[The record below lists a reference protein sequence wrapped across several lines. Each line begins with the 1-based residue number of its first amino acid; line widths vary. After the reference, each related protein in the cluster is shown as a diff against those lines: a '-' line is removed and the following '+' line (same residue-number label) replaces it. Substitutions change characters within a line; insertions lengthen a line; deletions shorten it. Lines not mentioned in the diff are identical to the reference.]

1 MRAIPVKDGNSK
13 IPDPQVSASK
23 VEIARQTFRWD
34 IIRSCLSGLM
44 DSGWRIF
51 ALLVVTRYFDG
62 TSFAKALVPAAF
74 TIGLLSTPIA
84 LFYLPRLRLQ
94 TSKLCSINYMIS
106 GILFWVASLGVDSL
120 WLFLGAGTAA
130 AAVLAQQMP
139 LLIHIYSTNYA
150 SGLRGKR
157 VAYAISVSI
166 TIAPVFGWFGGQL
179 LEEDLSQFPIL
190 FQIMAAACIF
200 SGICIYKVP
209 SEILQ
214 RSPSGNPLTH
224 LSLAWKDKVFGC
236 MLGMWMILGFGN
248 LSTMPLQIE
257 YMTSDEYSIHAT
269 NTQIAIAGIIIPST
283 VRIFATS
290 IWGHLFDAFNFF
302 LVRAFTSAIQLA
314 AILIFFFSDTMAGI
328 YIGSLGYGLAM
339 AGGNVNWSLWV
350 TKFAPPGQESDYMT
364 VHSFMTGVRGLVA
377 PFIGFYMLNLISIQS
392 WATIGSLLV
401 ALSIVLL
408 FPISR
413 LARR

>member
-1 MRAIPVKDGNSK
+1 MTLPPERDSSPEEV
-13 IPDPQVSASK
+13 
-23 VEIARQTFRWD
+23 ARRTFRWD
-34 IIRSCLSGLM
+34 MIRSSLSGLM
-44 DSGWRIF
+44 DAGWRIF

-62 TSFAKALVPAAF
+62 SSFSKALVPAAF

-84 LFYLPRLRLQ
+84 LFYLPRLKLQ
-94 TSKLCSINYMIS
+94 TAKLCSLNYFLS
-106 GILFWVASLGVDSL
+106 AILFWIASLGSSSL
-120 WLFLGAGTAA
+120 WLFLGAGTIAA
-130 AAVLAQQMP
+130 ALLAQQMP
-139 LLIHIYSTNYA
+139 LLVHIYSTNYP

-166 TIAPVFGWFGGQL
+166 AIAPVFGWFGGQL
-179 LEEDLSQFPIL
+179 LEKDLSQFPIL
-190 FQIMAAACIF
+190 FQLMAAACVF
-200 SGICIYKVP
+200 SGICIYRVP
-209 SEILQ
+209 SAVLQ

-257 YMTSDEYSIHAT
+257 YMTSEDYSIRAT
-269 NTQIAIAGIIIPST
+269 NTQIAIATIVIPSV

-302 LVRAFTSAIQLA
+302 LIRGLTSGIQLA
-314 AILIFFFSDTMAGI
+314 AIVTFFFADTLTGVYLGAV
-328 YIGSLGYGLAM
+328 GYGLAM

-350 TKFAPPGQESDYMT
+350 TKFAPRGEESEYMT
-364 VHSFMTGVRGLVA
+364 VHSFMTGVRGLAA
-377 PFIGFYMLNLISIQS
+377 PFIGFYMLNFISIQS
-392 WATIGSLLV
+392 WATVGSLLV
-401 ALSIVLL
+401 GLSIVLL

>member
-1 MRAIPVKDGNSK
+1 MNVGNSK
-13 IPDPQVSASK
+13 PSDSQVQLSK
-23 VEIARQTFRWD
+23 ADIAKRTFRWD

-62 TSFAKALVPAAF
+62 SSFSKALVPAAF
-74 TIGLLSTPIA
+74 TVGLLTTPIA
-84 LFYLPRLRLQ
+84 LFYLPRLKLH
-94 TSKLCSINYMIS
+94 TSKLCSINYMLS
-106 GILFWVASLGVDSL
+106 GVLFWVSSLGVDSL
-120 WLFLGAGTAA
+120 WLFLGTGSLAA
-130 AAVLAQQMP
+130 ALLAQQMP

-166 TIAPVFGWFGGQL
+166 AIAPFFGWFGGQL
-179 LEEDLSQFPIL
+179 LEEDLSKFPIL
-190 FQIMAAACIF
+190 FQIMAAACVF
-200 SGICIYKVP
+200 SGICIYRVP

-214 RSPSGNPLTH
+214 RSPSANPLTH

-257 YMTSDEYSIHAT
+257 YMTSEDYSIHAT
-269 NTQIAIAGIIIPST
+269 NTQVAIAAIIIPSI

-290 IWGHLFDAFNFF
+290 VWGHLFDAFNFF
-302 LVRAFTSAIQLA
+302 LVRALTSAIQLA
-314 AILIFFFSDTMAGI
+314 AILTFFFSDTITGI
-328 YIGSLGYGLAM
+328 YLGSVGYGLAM

-350 TKFAPPGQESDYMT
+350 TKFAPEGQESDYMT
-364 VHSFMTGVRGLVA
+364 VHSFMTGVRGLIA
-377 PFIGFYMLNLISIQS
+377 PFIGFYMVNLISIQS
-392 WATIGSLLV
+392 WATVGSLLV
-401 ALSIVLL
+401 ALSIILL
-408 FPISR
+408 LPISR

>member
-1 MRAIPVKDGNSK
+1 MKGENAKSPDSPAQAIRA
-13 IPDPQVSASK
+13 
-23 VEIARQTFRWD
+23 EIAKRTFRWD
-34 IIRSCLSGLM
+34 MIRSCLSGLM
-44 DSGWRIF
+44 DAGWRIF

-62 TSFAKALVPAAF
+62 SSFSKALVPAAF

-84 LFYLPRLRLQ
+84 LFYLPRLKLH
-94 TSKLCSINYMIS
+94 TSKLCSINYMLS
-106 GILFWVASLGVDSL
+106 GALFWVASLGVDSL
-120 WLFLGAGTAA
+120 WLFLGAGTIAA
-130 AAVLAQQMP
+130 ALLAQQMP

-166 TIAPVFGWFGGQL
+166 AIAPVFGWFGGQL
-179 LEEDLSQFPIL
+179 LEEDLSKFPIL
-190 FQIMAAACIF
+190 FQLMAAACLF
-200 SGICIYKVP
+200 SGVCIYQVP

-214 RSPSGNPLTH
+214 RSPSANPLTH

-257 YMTSDEYSIHAT
+257 YMTSDDYSIHAT
-269 NTQIAIAGIIIPST
+269 NTQVAMAAIIIPSI

-302 LVRAFTSAIQLA
+302 LVRALTSAIQLT
-314 AILIFFFSDTMAGI
+314 AILVFFFSDTIAGI
-328 YIGSLGYGLAM
+328 YLGAVGYGLAM

-350 TKFAPPGQESDYMT
+350 TKFAPEGQESDYMT
-364 VHSFMTGVRGLVA
+364 VHSFMTGVRGLAA
-377 PFIGFYMLNLISIQS
+377 PFIGFYMVNLISIQS
-392 WATIGSLLV
+392 WATIGSLMV
-401 ALSIVLL
+401 AISIVLL

-413 LARR
+413 LASRRTRSD